1 LCRENNSEITSDYSP
16 LIFRYSDLERE
27 EIRQRQEV
35 FLIPPL
41 LEDIAGYE
49 QTLVDAL
56 QSEIPVGDRVTV
68 IGGGEGVTALVA
80 AQAVGETGFEGSGWG
95 LRKVKYTG
103 MRNNGV
109 ETSNGQTCRGGP
121 GDQRYG
127 DPGQTL
133 VVALSETGLR
143 GAEIYLARY
152 DYSSSEGKSKSGAAA

>member
-1 LCRENNSEITSDYSP
+1 
-16 LIFRYSDLERE
+16 
-27 EIRQRQEV
+27 
-35 FLIPPL
+35 
-41 LEDIAGYE
+41 
-49 QTLVDAL
+49 
-56 QSEIPVGDRVTV
+56 
-68 IGGGEGVTALVA
+68 
-80 AQAVGETGFEGSGWG
+80 
-95 LRKVKYTG
+95 

-109 ETSNGQTCRGGP
+109 ETSNCQTCRGGR